1 MGIKFTNT
9 EVVENEEEG
18 LVGRRSRF
26 QKIRPEGYAYPIG
39 LSFLENTG
47 NITDN
52 IASSDIITV
61 YPAPAVKKIPMGPA
75 NSNIAIKFT
84 SSGTLSVN
92 SNLKS
97 NLVGNMLII
106 AGGGGG
112 GPTPPGGG
120 AGHGGGAGGLRYFS
134 GLEWDIGTYPV
145 TIGAG
150 GGGNAP
156 GNETTV
162 DIGGVSYHVTG
173 GGGTSS
179 APGGSG
185 AGPNGSSVGGP
196 PAMSPVPQ
204 GFNAN
209 GPNGGGRGG
218 GGAGFSN
225 DGPPGG
231 GGTGL
236 QYSIS
241 GTSLY
246 YAGGGG
252 GGSGAPAGS
261 GGHGGDGPGHGGA
274 ANRGSGAGGCTGSG
288 AGGGGGGGS
297 GICIFEFDSGDTQP
311 GPGKYDIN

>member
-9 EVVENEEEG
+9 EVVEDEEEG
-18 LVGRRSRF
+18 LVGRRSQF
-26 QKIRPEGYAYPIG
+26 QRVRPQGYTYPIG
-39 LSFLENTG
+39 LSFLEGTG
-47 NITDN
+47 NVFDN

-61 YPAPAVKKIPMGPA
+61 YPAPAVKKIAMGPA

-120 AGHGGGAGGLRYFS
+120 AGHGGGAGGLRYFA
-134 GLEWDIGTYPV
+134 GLEWDVGTYPV

-150 GGGNAP
+150 GGGNVP

-185 AGPNGSSVGGP
+185 AGPNGSSVAGP
-196 PAMSPVPQ
+196 AAMSPVPQ
-204 GFNAN
+204 GNPA
-209 GPNGGGRGG
+209 GGSGRGG
-218 GGAGFSN
+218 GGAGGN
-225 DGPPGG
+225 NAGGPGG
-231 GGTGL
+231 GGIGLTFSTG
-236 QYSIS
+236 
-241 GTSLY
+241 GTDVNY
-246 YAGGGG
+246 GGGG
-252 GGSGAPAGS
+252 GGSSPPFGG
-261 GGHGGDGPGHGGA
+261 GGHGGDGPGHGGT
-274 ANRGSGAGGCTGSG
+274 ANRGGGAGGCTGSG

-297 GICIFEFDSGDTQP
+297 GICIFEFDSGDNQP
-311 GPGKYDIN
+311 GPGKFDIN